1 MKLRDGKYTLYKLG
15 NKMNVLREGS
25 DHSTLALARKD
36 FESEEDFKKAVSDFL
51 FLLLKTDNI
60 ARVRKEEDLV
70 IVDYTNDENLHAYG
84 GSQLLFVTAEDAE
97 FINNNSD
104 GRALE
109 DLINEDDSDSNENDE
124 CDIKDWYR

>member
-1 MKLRDGKYTLYKLG
+1 MKLREGKYTLYKLG

-25 DHSTLALARKD
+25 DHSTLTLARKN

-70 IVDYTNDENLHAYG
+70 IVDYTNDENLHTYG

-97 FINNNSD
+97 LINDNSD
-104 GRALE
+104 GRILE
-109 DLINEDDSDSNENDE
+109 DLINENNENNEDDE
-124 CDIKDWYR
+124 NDIADWYR

>member
-1 MKLRDGKYTLYKLG
+1 MKLREGKYTLYKIG

-25 DHSTLALARKD
+25 DHSTLTLARKD

-97 FINNNSD
+97 LINDNSD
-104 GRALE
+104 GRILE
-109 DLINEDDSDSNENDE
+109 DLINENNENNEDDE
-124 CDIKDWYR
+124 NDIADWYR

>member
-1 MKLRDGKYTLYKLG
+1 MKLREGKYTLYKLG

-25 DHSTLALARKD
+25 DHSTLTFARKN
-36 FESEEDFKKAVSDFL
+36 FESEEDFKQAVSDFL

-70 IVDYTNDENLHAYG
+70 IVDYTNDENLHSYG

-97 FINNNSD
+97 LINDNSD
-104 GRALE
+104 GHALE
-109 DLINEDDSDSNENDE
+109 DLINENDE
-124 CDIKDWYR
+124 DEIDGWYK

>member
-1 MKLRDGKYTLYKLG
+1 MKLREGKYTLYKLG

-25 DHSTLALARKD
+25 DHSTLTLARKD

-97 FINNNSD
+97 LINDNSD
-104 GRALE
+104 GHALE
-109 DLINEDDSDSNENDE
+109 DLINEDEED
-124 CDIKDWYR
+124 DIEGWYR

>member
-1 MKLRDGKYTLYKLG
+1 MKLREGKYTLYKIG

-25 DHSTLALARKD
+25 DHSTLAFARKN
-36 FESEEDFKKAVSDFL
+36 FESEEDFKRAVSDFL

-70 IVDYTNDENLHAYG
+70 IVDYTHDENLDAYG

-97 FINNNSD
+97 LINDNSD
-104 GRALE
+104 GRILE
-109 DLINEDDSDSNENDE
+109 DLINENNENNEDDE
-124 CDIKDWYR
+124 DDIKDWYK

>member
-1 MKLRDGKYTLYKLG
+1 MKLREGKYTLYKLG
-15 NKMNVLREGS
+15 NKMNVLREGG
-25 DHSTLALARKD
+25 DYSTLTFARKN
-36 FESEEDFKKAVSDFL
+36 FESEEEFKRAVSDFL
-51 FLLLKTDNI
+51 FLLLKTENI

-70 IVDYTNDENLHAYG
+70 IVDYVNDENIHAYG

-104 GRALE
+104 GRTLE

-124 CDIKDWYR
+124 CDIEDWYR

>member
-1 MKLRDGKYTLYKLG
+1 MKLREGKYTLYKLG

-25 DHSTLALARKD
+25 DHSTLTLARKD

-51 FLLLKTDNI
+51 FILLKTDNI

-97 FINNNSD
+97 LINDNSD
-104 GRALE
+104 ERILE
-109 DLINEDDSDSNENDE
+109 DLINENNENNEDDE
-124 CDIKDWYR
+124 NDIVDWYR